1 MDTITQYRDIIQRVL
16 LSYTETPYARG
27 DIHCKPVFDSVRDS
41 FMLITEGWDGVK
53 RIHGCLIH
61 IEIMNEKVWV
71 QRDDTDRGITYDLV
85 ESGIPKDRIVLG
97 FQEPR
102 VRQFTGYA
110 AA

>member
-1 MDTITQYRDIIQRVL
+1 MHYRDIIQHVL

-27 DIHCKPVFDSVRDS
+27 DFQCKPVFDTARDS

-61 IEIMNEKVWV
+61 IEIMSEKVWV

-85 ESGIPKDRIVLG
+85 ESGIPKDHIVLG
-97 FQEPR
+97 FQEPS

-110 AA
+110 VA